1 MREVLAAHNPWG
13 ATLTYGIDRL
23 FHYQEIVELLHRKE
37 IQVLSGIRRCGKT
50 TLLKQCMRHLLDQ
63 GVPAERILFVPCDEP
78 LLHLRTFDDLHQLI
92 SGFIKGSERHYV
104 LLDEVQAIKGWEKY
118 LKGRYDA
125 QTNIKFLVSGSTA
138 SFFKRDVA
146 SQLTGRYF
154 FHRIVTLQ
162 YEEYQ
167 RFRPEG
173 SLLEYL
179 EWGGFPEVVRAASER
194 ERVALLH
201 SYLDTILERDII
213 ERCAI
218 RNRSVAKAL
227 FESLL
232 VTVGG
237 RIAVNRL
244 AKQFRLDRRSV
255 ARYLDA
261 AADSFLIYRV
271 SFFSSS
277 RRKNRHMLEKIYPC
291 DIGFTRLLAKRFEP
305 GRAAEW
311 AVLHKLG
318 TASYWSNGEGEVDF
332 ITENEAIQ
340 VTFSDDIPERER
352 RGLLMFRKIRPR
364 QGVIVAKRTTQSSIA
379 IEEFLTRA

>member
-1 MREVLAAHNPWG
+1 MHEVLAAHNPWG
-13 ATLTYGIDRL
+13 TTLEYGIDRL

-63 GVPAERILFVPCDEP
+63 GVPAERLLFVPCDDP
-78 LLHLRTFDDLHQLI
+78 LLHLRTFDDLHNLLTN
-92 SGFIKGSERHYV
+92 FIKGTERYYIF
-104 LLDEVQAIKGWEKY
+104 LDEVQAVKDWEKY

-125 QTNIKFLVSGSTA
+125 QMNIKFLVSGSTA
-138 SFFKRDVA
+138 SFFEQDVA
-146 SQLTGRYF
+146 SRLTGRYF

-162 YEEYQ
+162 YEEYK
-167 RFRPEG
+167 RFQPSG

-194 ERVALLH
+194 ERVALLR
-201 SYLDTILERDII
+201 SYLDTILDRDII
-213 ERCAI
+213 ERCGI
-218 RNRSVAKAL
+218 RNRAVAKAL

-232 VTVGG
+232 IAVGG
-237 RIAVNRL
+237 RIAAERL
-244 AKQFRLDRRSV
+244 AKQFKLDRRSV

-261 AADSFLIYRV
+261 AADSFLMYRV

-277 RRKNRHMLEKIYPC
+277 RRKNRHMLEKLYPC
-291 DIGFTRLLAKRFEP
+291 DVGFTRLLAKRFEP

-311 AVLHKLG
+311 AVLHKIG
-318 TASYWSNGEGEVDF
+318 TASYWSNSKGEVDF

-340 VTFSDDIPERER
+340 VTFTDDIPEREQ

-364 QGVIVAKRTTQSSIA
+364 QGVIVAKRTTENSIA
-379 IEEFLTRA
+379 IEEFLARV

>member
-78 LLHLRTFDDLHQLI
+78 LLHLRTFEDLHQLI
-92 SGFIKGSERHYV
+92 STFTKGSGRYYV

-138 SFFKRDVA
+138 SFFERDVA
-146 SQLTGRYF
+146 TQLTGRYF

-194 ERVALLH
+194 ERIALLR

-218 RNRSVAKAL
+218 RNRTVAKAL
-227 FESLL
+227 FKSLL
-232 VTVGG
+232 VTAGG

-277 RRKNRHMLEKIYPC
+277 RRKNRHMLEKFYPC

-311 AVLHKLG
+311 SVLHKLG

-332 ITENEAIQ
+332 ITEKEAIQ
-340 VTFSDDIPERER
+340 VTFSDDIPELER

-364 QGVIVAKRTTQSSIA
+364 QGIIVAKRTTQSSIA
-379 IEEFLTRA
+379 LEEFLSRA